1 VEKARVFRI
10 AVGRQRVIRAVF
22 KGWRKLEREFPFC
35 PWLLEK
41 ASVRVEG
48 R

>member
-1 VEKARVFRI
+1 VEKARIFRI

-22 KGWRKLEREFPFC
+22 KGWRKLEREFPFR
-35 PWLLEK
+35 PWLLK
-41 ASVRVEG
+41 KTSVGVEG